1 MDGSGFARVFFC
13 DADSASGHLSGLF
26 ARRTW
31 PLALM
36 MSANRIP
43 FRLAGLMPL
52 QYDGVFQLRLRSSSS
67 LLVLLHPFRAVRDL
81 RPLSYAVR

>member
-1 MDGSGFARVFFC
+1 
-13 DADSASGHLSGLF
+13 
-26 ARRTW
+26 
-31 PLALM
+31 M